1 MTEKPDYSAMTTNER
16 LFTAGLLDAFDR
28 AAGARD
34 RASMI
39 DILASVDIR
48 AADETADAI
57 LANPRKY
64 GF

>member
-1 MTEKPDYSAMTTNER
+1 MTTNER